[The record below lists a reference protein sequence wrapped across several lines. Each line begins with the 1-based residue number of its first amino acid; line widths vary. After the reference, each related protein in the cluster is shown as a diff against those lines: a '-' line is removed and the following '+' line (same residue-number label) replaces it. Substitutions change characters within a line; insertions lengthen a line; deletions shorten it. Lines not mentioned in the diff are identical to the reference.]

1 MVSFTLEQNIILQP
15 TQFDDIMYEK
25 TIICGQLFAGHLVDF
40 RPMKRK
46 KNWYGMIMLV
56 KQANQH
62 KLKGLMLGQIT
73 ERTSFYNH

>member
-15 TQFDDIMYEK
+15 TQFDDIMYEN
-25 TIICGQLFAGHLVDF
+25 TIICGQLFAGQLVDF

-56 KQANQH
+56 KQANQQ

-73 ERTSFYNH
+73 ERTSLYNH